1 MHAVFVEMICPNHG
15 LERFKIKVIRK
26 YSIKKKE
33 IIFKF
38 RSKPTREISCVIIGR
53 EVNKREVRNQVQEYF
68 RQRGLWEH
76 IIFFK
81 II

>member
-26 YSIKKKE
+26 YNIKRKE

-53 EVNKREVRNQVQEYF
+53 EVNEREVRNQVQEYF